1 MKCMLRIQRMKDKD
15 WDESKFRG
23 EEHNTNWNDGKEPCD
38 GADKIEMKPR
48 RNVFIWSNN
57 PKCWKGKLEM
67 VINHTEHCETEAT
80 NDKKEASKEK
90 EIDPELVD
98 DRGVDVKERGVVIF

>member
-1 MKCMLRIQRMKDKD
+1 MRV
-15 WDESKFRG
+15 FRG